1 MFTTIFTSVIRCVA
15 IPVVAYLA
23 LQPAFGDKAAF
34 LIVTIALTVTNILS
48 IIWQV
53 IKILPNLVLLRGGRI
68 IRSFVRIFIE
78 VSSIIGFWLYYLS
91 NFN

>member
-1 MFTTIFTSVIRCVA
+1 MFTTIFTAVIRCLA
-15 IPVVAYLA
+15 IPVVAYMA
-23 LQPAFGDKAAF
+23 LQSPFGDKAAF

-48 IIWQV
+48 IIWQLF
-53 IKILPNLVLLRGGRI
+53 KILPNLVLLRGGRI

-78 VSSIIGFWLYYLS
+78 VASIIGFWLYYLS

>member
-1 MFTTIFTSVIRCVA
+1 MFSTIFSAILRCIA
-15 IPVVAYLA
+15 IPIVAYLA
-23 LQPAFGDKAAF
+23 LQPAIGDKGAF
-34 LIVTIALTVTNILS
+34 LTVTIALTVTNILS

-68 IRSFVRIFIE
+68 IRSFIRIFIE
-78 VSSIIGFWLYYLS
+78 VASIIGFWLYYLA